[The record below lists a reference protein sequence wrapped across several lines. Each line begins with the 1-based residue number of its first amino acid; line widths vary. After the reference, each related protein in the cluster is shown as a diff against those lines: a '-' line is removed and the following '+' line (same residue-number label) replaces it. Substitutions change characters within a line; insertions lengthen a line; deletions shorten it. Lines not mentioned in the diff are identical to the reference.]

1 MRKFFKTLGW
11 LLLVTLIIIQFFHPK
26 KNIAPGEQP
35 NALAKLHAVP
45 DDVSIILKKACNDCH
60 SNNTVYPWYSK
71 IQPVDWWLNDHVID
85 GKRHLNLDEIGARPA
100 WLRYHK
106 MEEVIEQ
113 VKKGEMPI
121 DSYTW
126 THKDAILTPAEKAKL
141 TGWAQSIMDEMKQT
155 LPADSLVRPKRPEAP
170 KS

>member
-11 LLLVTLIIIQFFHPK
+11 LLLIALIVIQFFHPK
-26 KNIAPGEQP
+26 KNIHEGEQP

-45 DDVSIILKKACNDCH
+45 ADVKVILKKACADCH
-60 SNNTVYPWYSK
+60 TINTVYPWYSK
-71 IQPVDWWLNDHVID
+71 IQPVDWWLNDHVVE
-85 GKRHLNLDEIGARPA
+85 GKNQLNLDELASRPA

-106 MEEVIEQ
+106 LEEVIEQ
-113 VKKGEMPI
+113 VKEGKMPI

-126 THKDAILTPAEKAKL
+126 THKDARLTDEEKAKL
-141 TGWAQSIMDEMKQT
+141 TGWAQGIRDEMKQNF
-155 LPADSLVRPKRPEAP
+155 PADSLVRPKRPEKP

>member
-11 LLLVTLIIIQFFHPK
+11 LLLIALVVIQFFHPN
-26 KNIAPGEQP
+26 KNISGGEQP

-45 DDVSIILKKACNDCH
+45 DDVNVILKKACKDCH

-71 IQPVDWWLNDHVID
+71 IQPVDWWLNDHVVD
-85 GKRHLNLDEIGARPA
+85 GKKHFNLDELGARPA

-106 MEEVIEQ
+106 LEETIEQ
-113 VKKGEMPI
+113 VKKSEMPI

-126 THKDAILTPAEKAKL
+126 THKDAILTPEEKAKL
-141 TGWAQSIMDEMKQT
+141 TSWAQGIMDEMKQS
-155 LPADSLVRPKRPEAP
+155 LPADSLVRPKRPDPP

>member
-11 LLLVTLIIIQFFHPK
+11 LLLIALIVIQFFHPK
-26 KNIAPGEQP
+26 KNIHEGEQP

-45 DDVSIILKKACNDCH
+45 ADVKVILKKACTDCH
-60 SNNTVYPWYSK
+60 TNNTVYPWYSK
-71 IQPVDWWLNDHVID
+71 IQPVDWWLNDHVVE
-85 GKRHLNLDEIGARPA
+85 GKNQLNLDELASRPA

-106 MEEVIEQ
+106 LEEVIEQ
-113 VKKGEMPI
+113 VKEGKMPI

-126 THKDAILTPAEKAKL
+126 THKDARLTDEEKAKL
-141 TGWAQSIMDEMKQT
+141 TGWAQGIRDEMKQNF
-155 LPADSLVRPKRPEAP
+155 PADSLVRPKRPEKP

>member
-11 LLLVTLIIIQFFHPK
+11 LLLIALIVIQFFHPK
-26 KNIAPGEQP
+26 KNIHEGEQP

-45 DDVSIILKKACNDCH
+45 ADVKVILKKACDDCH
-60 SNNTVYPWYSK
+60 TNNTVYPWYSK
-71 IQPVDWWLNDHVID
+71 IQPVDWWLNDHVVE
-85 GKRHLNLDEIGARPA
+85 GKNQLNLDELASRPA

-106 MEEVIEQ
+106 LEEVIEQ
-113 VKKGEMPI
+113 VKEGKMPI

-126 THKDAILTPAEKAKL
+126 THKDARLTDEEKAKL
-141 TGWAQSIMDEMKQT
+141 TGWAQGIRDEMKQNF
-155 LPADSLVRPKRPEAP
+155 PADSLVRPKRPEKP